1 MKKFLKW
8 FLGLAAVGS
17 AVGLIIAY
25 FCKDRHTETSPY
37 SETFCEEEDF
47 DLDSDLKPVER
58 EYVPLK
64 KITPEEPLSSS
75 QNPETDSP
83 QEVEISN
90 SNISQS

>member
-25 FCKDRHTETSPY
+25 FCKDRNAETAPY
-37 SETFCEEEDF
+37 SEDFHEEEDF

-64 KITPEEPLSSS
+64 KSTSEENLTSDQNTAADPL
-75 QNPETDSP
+75 EKA
-83 QEVEISN
+83 
-90 SNISQS
+90 